1 MKKIDIFLVDDSSIN
16 NMYMEDMLNDLKQTN
31 SITAFTNPE
40 AALAEIKSRQT
51 SGTAL
56 PDLLLLDIR
65 MPEMDGYEFLE
76 EMEYLFEDDKMMP
89 VIFMLTSS
97 QHKRDVESFER
108 FRCAKEFLQKP
119 LAEADFLLLLEKYF
133 N

>member
-1 MKKIDIFLVDDSSIN
+1 MKKIDIFLIDDSSIN
-16 NMYMEDMLNDLKQTN
+16 NMYMEDMLNDLEHVENVQ
-31 SITAFTNPE
+31 AFTDPE
-40 AALAEIKSRQT
+40 VALTEIKSRQA
-51 SGTAL
+51 TATKL

-76 EMEYLFEDDKMMP
+76 EMEYIFEDDKKMP
-89 VIFMLTSS
+89 VIFILTSS

-119 LAEADFLLLLEKYF
+119 LGEADLRHLLKKYF
-133 N
+133 S